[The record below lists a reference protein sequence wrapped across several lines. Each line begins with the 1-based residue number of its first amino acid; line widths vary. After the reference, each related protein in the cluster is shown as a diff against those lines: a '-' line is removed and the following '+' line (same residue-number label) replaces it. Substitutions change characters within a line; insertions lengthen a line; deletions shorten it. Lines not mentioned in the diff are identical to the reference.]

1 MTKVQ
6 FKMKKLN
13 LTIVIPTRNRIDL
26 LTKTLVSLKKNN
38 FFFREIIIVDSSD
51 KERKKK
57 LKELKIFFNFKI
69 INSKPGISK
78 QRNKGLR
85 NVKKNSKYVM
95 FLDDDIVFEKNAI
108 TKMYNFL
115 QSNPNYTGIGFNLII
130 KNINRYTESIKKF
143 KFIKYLGIY
152 DNKSGKVT
160 PSGWQTKA
168 INLKKNEYVD
178 WLPTQAVI
186 YSYQKIK
193 YKKFD
198 TEYGLYSYLEDL
210 DFSYDLKNKGLII
223 NSKAKYSSDNDV
235 KRNPFFFGLK
245 EIVNRHYF
253 VKKFNLKITNFLIGC
268 LFLILKHLILF
279 FTFKPGYL
287 IRIIGNLVGL
297 IKIST

>member
-95 FLDDDIVFEKNAI
+95 FLDEDIVF
-108 TKMYNFL
+108 
-115 QSNPNYTGIGFNLII
+115 
-130 KNINRYTESIKKF
+130 
-143 KFIKYLGIY
+143 
-152 DNKSGKVT
+152 
-160 PSGWQTKA
+160 
-168 INLKKNEYVD
+168 
-178 WLPTQAVI
+178 
-186 YSYQKIK
+186 
-193 YKKFD
+193 
-198 TEYGLYSYLEDL
+198 
-210 DFSYDLKNKGLII
+210 
-223 NSKAKYSSDNDV
+223 
-235 KRNPFFFGLK
+235 
-245 EIVNRHYF
+245 
-253 VKKFNLKITNFLIGC
+253 
-268 LFLILKHLILF
+268 
-279 FTFKPGYL
+279 
-287 IRIIGNLVGL
+287 
-297 IKIST
+297 

>member
-1 MTKVQ
+1 
-6 FKMKKLN
+6 MKKLN
-13 LTIVIPTRNRIDL
+13 LSIVIPTRNRLKL
-26 LTKTLVSLKKNN
+26 LKKTLTHLKKNN
-38 FFFREIIIVDSSD
+38 FFFKEIIVVDSSD
-51 KERKKK
+51 KEEKIR
-57 LKELKIFFNFKI
+57 LSELKLTFVFKI
-69 INSKPGISK
+69 INSTPGISK
-78 QRNKGLR
+78 QRNEGLK
-85 NVKKNSKYVM
+85 NVNKNTKYVM
-95 FLDDDIVFEKNAI
+95 FLDDDIVFEKNSI
-108 TKMYNFL
+108 VKMYNFL
-115 QSNPNYTGIGFNLII
+115 KLNPKYAGVGFNLM
-130 KNINRYTESIKKF
+130 IKKIN
-143 KFIKYLGIY
+143 KYVEGIKKYKLIKYLGIY
-152 DNKSGKVT
+152 DDKNGKVT

-193 YKKFD
+193 HKKFD
-198 TEYGLYSYLEDL
+198 TKYGSYSYLEDL

-245 EIVNRHYF
+245 EIVNRYYF
-253 VKKFNLKITNFLIGC
+253 VKKFNLKISNFLIGC

>member
-1 MTKVQ
+1 
-6 FKMKKLN
+6 MKKLN
-13 LTIVIPTRNRIDL
+13 LTIVIPTRNRLKL
-26 LTKTLVSLKKNN
+26 LTKTLMHLKKNN
-38 FFFREIIIVDSSD
+38 FFFRKIIIVDSSD
-51 KERKKK
+51 KENKTQ
-57 LKELKIFFNFKI
+57 LNELKLTYDFKI
-69 INSKPGISK
+69 INSTPGISK
-78 QRNKGLR
+78 QRNEGLK
-85 NVKKNSKYVM
+85 NVNKNSKYVM
-95 FLDDDIVFEKNAI
+95 FLDDDIVFEKNSI
-108 TKMYNFL
+108 IKMYNFL
-115 QSNPNYTGIGFNLII
+115 KLNPKCAGVGFNLII
-130 KNINRYTESIKKF
+130 KNMNKYVESIKKYRLI
-143 KFIKYLGIY
+143 KFLGIY
-152 DNKSGKVT
+152 DNKNGKVT

-198 TEYGLYSYLEDL
+198 TKYGLYSYLEDL

-245 EIVNRHYF
+245 EIVNRYYF
-253 VKKFNLKITNFLIGC
+253 VKKFNLKISNFLIGC

>member
-1 MTKVQ
+1 
-6 FKMKKLN
+6 MKKLN
-13 LTIVIPTRNRIDL
+13 LVIVIPTRNRLKL
-26 LTKTLVSLKKNN
+26 LRKTLNNLKKNS

-51 KERKKK
+51 KEKKAQLIDLK
-57 LKELKIFFNFKI
+57 LNFDFRI
-69 INSKPGISK
+69 INSTPGISK
-78 QRNKGLR
+78 QRNKGLK
-85 NVKKNSKYVM
+85 NVNKNSKYVM
-95 FLDDDIVFEKNAI
+95 FLDDDIVFEKNSI
-108 TKMYNFL
+108 IKMYNFL
-115 QSNPNYTGIGFNLII
+115 KLKPKCAGVGFNLMI
-130 KNINRYTESIKKF
+130 KNMNKYAESIKKYKLI
-143 KFIKYLGIY
+143 KFLGIY
-152 DNKSGKVT
+152 DNKNGKVT

-193 YKKFD
+193 DKKFD
-198 TEYGLYSYLEDL
+198 TKYGSYSYLEDL
-210 DFSYDLKNKGLII
+210 DFSYSLKNKGLII

-245 EIVNRHYF
+245 EIVNRYYF
-253 VKKFNLKITNFLIGC
+253 VKKFNLKTSNFLIGC

-279 FTFKPGYL
+279 FSLKPGYF

>member
-1 MTKVQ
+1 
-6 FKMKKLN
+6 MKKLN

-115 QSNPNYTGIGFNLII
+115 QSNPNYIGIGFNLII

-152 DNKSGKVT
+152 DNKNGKVT

-186 YSYQKIK
+186 DSYQK
-193 YKKFD
+193 
-198 TEYGLYSYLEDL
+198 
-210 DFSYDLKNKGLII
+210 NKILIQ
-223 NSKAKYSSDNDV
+223 NMVY
-235 KRNPFFFGLK
+235 
-245 EIVNRHYF
+245 IVI
-253 VKKFNLKITNFLIGC
+253 LKI
-268 LFLILKHLILF
+268 
-279 FTFKPGYL
+279 
-287 IRIIGNLVGL
+287 
-297 IKIST
+297 